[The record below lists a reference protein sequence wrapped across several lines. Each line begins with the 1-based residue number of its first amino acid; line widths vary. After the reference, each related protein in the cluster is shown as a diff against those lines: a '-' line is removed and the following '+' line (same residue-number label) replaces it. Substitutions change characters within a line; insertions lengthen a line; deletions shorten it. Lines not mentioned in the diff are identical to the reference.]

1 MIRKS
6 RFTLWQDI
14 LIKIIEGVFLTMSMY
29 VTKRMNIYIA
39 FAMLMMI
46 SIISWTVFMIKDWV
60 NYTFFEVL
68 NSSITNTPLAV
79 LSILTIISFKIKE
92 LRKYR
97 FTITFLFL
105 LYTFGNGTYFLIV
118 DLMNSANYSNNII
131 SMWAFITD
139 VVMALGGM
147 FLLLLIL
154 DDRDVENK
162 NGVHN

>member
-60 NYTFFEVL
+60 NYT
-68 NSSITNTPLAV
+68 
-79 LSILTIISFKIKE
+79 
-92 LRKYR
+92 
-97 FTITFLFL
+97 
-105 LYTFGNGTYFLIV
+105 
-118 DLMNSANYSNNII
+118 
-131 SMWAFITD
+131 
-139 VVMALGGM
+139 
-147 FLLLLIL
+147 
-154 DDRDVENK
+154 
-162 NGVHN
+162 